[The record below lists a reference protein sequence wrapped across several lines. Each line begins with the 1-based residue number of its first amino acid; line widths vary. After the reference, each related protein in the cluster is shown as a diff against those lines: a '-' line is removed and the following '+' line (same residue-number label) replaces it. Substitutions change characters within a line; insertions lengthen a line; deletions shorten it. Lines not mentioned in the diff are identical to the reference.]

1 MAYVPPEEIL
11 KAKQMDLL
19 TYLQNYEPHELVRL
33 SPSTYCT
40 CEHDSLKISNGK
52 WHWFSRGIGGRT
64 ALDFLIKVR
73 GYTFLQAVEAIN
85 RNSPIPQ
92 PMPQPRPEQVRSLL
106 LPEQN
111 SNNCTVTRYLT
122 GRGIHPTIIE
132 YCINHKLLYES
143 RQYHNAV
150 FVGYGKDGT
159 ARYAALRG
167 TRGSYKGDATG
178 SDKRYS
184 FSVAPDGDTQ
194 TVHVFESAI
203 DLLSYATM
211 ELMEGRDWKR
221 DALLSLAGVYKTN
234 REKVIPIAL
243 ERFLRDYPHVRALY
257 LHLDNDEVGRS
268 ASAGI
273 IAGLSD
279 HYQVF
284 DVPPSYGKDVN
295 EQLQIQLNLNRR
307 KETHER

>member
-33 SPSTYCT
+33 SPNTYCT
-40 CEHDSLKISNGK
+40 REHDSLKISNGK
-52 WHWFSRGIGGRT
+52 WHWFSRGVGGRT

-85 RNSPIPQ
+85 RKDPAPQ
-92 PMPQPRPEQVRSLL
+92 PTPRQRSEQARSLL
-106 LPEQN
+106 LPE
-111 SNNCTVTRYLT
+111 SNGNNRAVTRYLT
-122 GRGIHPTIIE
+122 GRGIHPAIIE
-132 YCINHKLLYES
+132 YCIKRKLLYES

-150 FVGYGKDGT
+150 FVGYDKDGI

-167 TRGSYKGDATG
+167 TMSSYKGDATG
-178 SDKRYS
+178 SDKRYA
-184 FSVAPDGDTQ
+184 FSIAPDGDTQ

-221 DALLSLAGVYKTN
+221 DVLLSLAGVYKTN
-234 REKVIPIAL
+234 REKVVPIAL
-243 ERFLRDYPHVRALY
+243 ERFLRDYSHVKKLY

-284 DVPPSYGKDVN
+284 DVPPSCGKDVN